1 MAPSQPLVDRSDFPA
16 LEQYIYLNSASISLM
31 PTPALHA
38 MEAYE
43 RGILHAGT
51 VSLDEE
57 AEVLALDGAR
67 AGVAKLVGVS
77 AASLEPVSKQRLRI
91 WRPRMDRVVPLALER
106 VAAEVDGGELRIRDL
121 EAFGVRRRVELGV
134 HLQAAARARAR
145 ARDQVDETTTKGS
158 PSTGRGGRVR
168 LMRQLPREVRVL
180 VVAVA

>member
-1 MAPSQPLVDRSDFPA
+1 
-16 LEQYIYLNSASISLM
+16 
-31 PTPALHA
+31 
-38 MEAYE
+38 
-43 RGILHAGT
+43 
-51 VSLDEE
+51 
-57 AEVLALDGAR
+57 
-67 AGVAKLVGVS
+67 
-77 AASLEPVSKQRLRI
+77 
-91 WRPRMDRVVPLALER
+91 MDRVVPLALER

>member
-57 AEVLALDGAR
+57 AEVLARRSESRSCEAGRRQRCILRAR
-67 AGVAKLVGVS
+67 
-77 AASLEPVSKQRLRI
+77 KQTTI
-91 WRPRMDRVVPLALER
+91 T
-106 VAAEVDGGELRIRDL
+106 DL
-121 EAFGVRRRVELGV
+121 
-134 HLQAAARARAR
+134 AAA
-145 ARDQVDETTTKGS
+145 DGS
-158 PSTGRGGRVR
+158 CSSTRLGTRRG
-168 LMRQLPREVRVL
+168 
-180 VVAVA
+180 